1 MENLK
6 NITGVMIYYYF
17 ICERKLWYF
26 INEINMEQNN
36 ELVSMGK
43 ILDETTYTR
52 EKKNIM
58 IDNTINVDFIKDGA
72 VLHEVK
78 KTKAIEEAGIWQIK
92 YYMYYLEKRGIQN
105 IKAKIDFP
113 LLRESKE
120 ITLEQNDREVLE
132 NVMKNI
138 EELAKKEIPPTRTDS
153 KICRKCAYYDLCYV

>member
-1 MENLK
+1 MK

-92 YYMYYLEKRGIQN
+92 YYMYYLEKRGIQI